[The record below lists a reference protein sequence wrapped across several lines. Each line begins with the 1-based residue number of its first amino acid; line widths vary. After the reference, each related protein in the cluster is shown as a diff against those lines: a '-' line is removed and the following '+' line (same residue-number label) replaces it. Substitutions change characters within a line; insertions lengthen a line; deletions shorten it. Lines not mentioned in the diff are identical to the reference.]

1 MNVWYHLS
9 TILNQRRVLRL
20 AGILTLC
27 VAFITMLFFS
37 AVSNAAPGINQ
48 TISFQARLLTSGG
61 TPVPNGFYNIQ
72 FKIYEGGS
80 GAAVGN
86 PDGTLKWTETY
97 TNNGAQTGV
106 KVTNGYMSV
115 NLGSQT
121 AFGSSVNWN
130 DNTLWLSMNIAGLTT
145 GCSTFNTENCVA
157 DGEMTPMKRLTA
169 TPYALNAG
177 MLGGISADG
186 YLKVGDVS
194 QDGSY
199 NITGTGR
206 ANTLQGNNQVIS
218 PMFDRADAGTLT
230 VGGTNA
236 TEIEIGSTETTQSI
250 NIGTGGEK
258 NVTVGSVTDYSPL
271 SLQGGTGGIRMQTS
285 GGFAVHLNQANTDV
299 MTLHSN
305 GNIEYKLLSNTDFQ
319 ITRESDNHTL
329 LSVGDDGI
337 INTAHDSHLEV
348 AGTAKFNQ
356 GITIQGNTTY
366 RTPNGYDMGTAI
378 GIPNY
383 AVGGFSSIF
392 AFGLPAD
399 SSPTARGMLVA
410 DARTGNHQATIGV
423 LSPDESA
430 IMGFSWNGSN
440 STGYITNTANSLAL
454 QGGGVNILTATNNGG
469 AANVGIGNDGSAGH
483 ALDVTGDI
491 NASTNFSLGGVSILD
506 SSSLK
511 FNGAVMSK
519 VEAASNQKLQ
529 LVADGGVLIGD
540 GTATGEPTLLT
551 LDRSTGTPTASGNA
565 ILGSMY
571 YDTTLGKV
579 QCYEADGWG
588 SCSSSPD
595 TYVSLNPS
603 YANMVTHGDG
613 IGELKTDFCSSA
625 LSINNGDPGEG
636 PYCSGNETYNLYSWI
651 SPETTTQTKSV
662 IVNYT
667 LPENFK
673 GFVDDSTSIKAQK
686 GVNGDVRYNVYKSN
700 PTTGLAL
707 CGETVFLPGAGT
719 WEDMTTAGTISDP
732 ADCSFAAGDSIV
744 FIIELDSK
752 DNGYALI
759 STINFAY
766 KTD

>member
-37 AVSNAAPGINQ
+37 AVANAAPGINQ

-145 GCSTFNTENCVA
+145 GCSTFNTGNCVA

-218 PMFDRADAGTLT
+218 PMFDRADAGILSIGT
-230 VGGTNA
+230 TNA
-236 TEIEIGSTETTQSI
+236 TDINIGSTDTTQSI
-250 NIGTGGEK
+250 NIATGGIK
-258 NVTVGSVTDYSPL
+258 DVTIGSVIDSSSL
-271 SLQGGTGGIRMQTS
+271 SLQGGTAGVRIDTS
-285 GGFAVHLNQANTDV
+285 GGFAVGINQTGVDTFNLGSSGNVDFNLVNSTRLRIENITTNNTIFEV
-299 MTLHSN
+299 N
-305 GNIEYKLLSNTDFQ
+305 
-319 ITRESDNHTL
+319 SDGVVRTNY
-329 LSVGDDGI
+329 G
-337 INTAHDSHLEV
+337 SHLLV
-348 AGTAKFNQ
+348 AGTSQFNY
-356 GITIQGNTTY
+356 GVNIQGTTTY
-366 RTPNGYDMGTAI
+366 RTPGGYDMSTAI
-378 GIPNY
+378 NIANY
-383 AVGGFSSIF
+383 AVPNYSSVL
-392 AFGLPAD
+392 AFGLPAA

-410 DARTGNHQATIGV
+410 DARTGNHQASIGV
-423 LSPDESA
+423 LSADESN
-430 IMGFSWNGSN
+430 IMGFSWNGS
-440 STGYITNTANSLAL
+440 STTGYITNTANTLAL

-469 AANVGIGNDGSAGH
+469 NAQVGIGNDGSAGH

-519 VEAASNQKLQ
+519 VEAAASQKLQ

-595 TYVSLNPS
+595 TYVSLSPQ
-603 YANMVTHGDG
+603 YANSTFHGSG
-613 IGELKTDFCSSA
+613 TGTLTADFCSDA
-625 LSINNGDPGEG
+625 LNINDGS
-636 PYCSGNETYNLYSWI
+636 SGQPQMCNANETRNLYNW
-651 SPETTTQTKSV
+651 V
-662 IVNYT
+662 
-667 LPENFK
+667 
-673 GFVDDSTSIKAQK
+673 A
-686 GVNGDVRYNVYKSN
+686 
-700 PTTGLAL
+700 
-707 CGETVFLPGAGT
+707 
-719 WEDMTTAGTISDP
+719 TAGTPQEKSIYITYDLPANFKRFATGTTTLEGARGGSSDVSLQAYRSNASGLTACGSPTLVSSEGTWQTITAANTSDP
-732 ADCSFAAGDSIV
+732 ANCGFVAGEKIV
-744 FIIELDSK
+744 FKITLTAQL
-752 DNGYALI
+752 NNPAGV
-759 STINFAY
+759 STLNFAFNN
-766 KTD
+766 D